1 MRYSAKK
8 EERETNAPRN
18 PKSWEADLGNMEN
31 ENLETLTPQ
40 WVDFQRSVDDNEAVE
55 KGRDMDTGRD
65 DERLPD
71 DEDRELLIPPQEKL
85 LIDLLEDVLG
95 ERVLCTS
102 LGRAQLARA
111 AADVRPSGRVTC
123 WFLDLYRLRLAEA
136 HQEVPIP
143 DSLEFICGADLPT
156 GEYDAALIPISV
168 SGEAELT
175 RDLLQMAYV
184 RLAPQGRLIV
194 AVDNPRDRWLGGEME
209 KLFSRVVRITR
220 AEGTVYQG
228 VRRGPL
234 KKWKDFRCEFAC
246 RDGQRL
252 LRIISRPGVFSHRRV
267 DPGARHLLNYM
278 ELHEGD
284 RVLDLGCGSGVVTL
298 GAAASSP
305 QVHVHALDTNAR
317 AVECT
322 RQGAEANDLRNIS
335 VELTSADDLEMSEP
349 CQLVLANPPYFSG
362 TRIVRAFFD
371 AARRC
376 LAPGGRILLV
386 TKLPRW
392 YAEHMGEWFEDVRAE
407 EVKTYYLFRGT
418 QPEEA

>member
-1 MRYSAKK
+1 
-8 EERETNAPRN
+8 
-18 PKSWEADLGNMEN
+18 
-31 ENLETLTPQ
+31 
-40 WVDFQRSVDDNEAVE
+40 
-55 KGRDMDTGRD
+55 MDTGRK
-65 DERLPD
+65 DERLSAD
-71 DEDRELLIPPQEKL
+71 ADQELPIPPQEKL
-85 LIDLLEDVLG
+85 LIDLLDDIPG

-111 AADVRPSGRVTC
+111 AAEARPSGQVTC
-123 WFLDLYRLRLAEA
+123 WFLDIYRLRLAEA
-136 HQEVPIP
+136 HQEVPLP
-143 DSLEFICGADLPT
+143 PSLELVCGADLPT

-184 RLAPQGRLIV
+184 RLARGGRLTV

-220 AEGTVYQG
+220 AEGTIYQG
-228 VRRGPL
+228 IQRDPL

-246 RDGQRL
+246 RDGERL
-252 LRIISRPGVFSHRRV
+252 LRIFSRPGVFSHRRV

-278 ELHEGD
+278 ELQVGD

-298 GAAASSP
+298 GAAASSS

-322 RQGAEANDLRNIS
+322 QQGIEANGLENVS
-335 VELTSADDLEMSEP
+335 VELNSADDLNLAEP

-362 TRIVRAFFD
+362 TRIVRAFLD

-386 TKLPRW
+386 TKLPQW

-418 QPEEA
+418 QPDEA